1 MNSDDCYLAS
11 ALNDTVK
18 ILLECNYD
26 FIYGPVYCGSS
37 MEENNF
43 VEGRGIRDFKLKN
56 LLKFFYSVDYIIPSQ
71 SVFFSKSLF
80 TQVGFLDENL
90 HLCMDLDFFARI
102 TFLNPL
108 VYRNS
113 NPICF
118 YRIHDLAKTS
128 RSNQS
133 MTKESIEIARKYLHL
148 LQRRDSKKIM
158 RLILFSQHLEDYRDG
173 KRSKKITS
181 LLKTMIRLPLESLT
195 DTRFLGLIK
204 RSLFNNFNN

>member
-1 MNSDDCYLAS
+1 
-11 ALNDTVK
+11 
-18 ILLECNYD
+18 
-26 FIYGPVYCGSS
+26 
-37 MEENNF
+37 
-43 VEGRGIRDFKLKN
+43 
-56 LLKFFYSVDYIIPSQ
+56 
-71 SVFFSKSLF
+71 
-80 TQVGFLDENL
+80 
-90 HLCMDLDFFARI
+90 
-102 TFLNPL
+102 
-108 VYRNS
+108 
-113 NPICF
+113 
-118 YRIHDLAKTS
+118 
-128 RSNQS
+128 